1 MNGTTIE
8 WTDVT
13 WNPVRGC
20 ARVSPGCE
28 HCYAERQ
35 AHRFGGPGQ
44 PYEGLTVLGKHG
56 PRWAGRARF
65 EPAMLRAP
73 LSWQKPRKVF
83 VNSMSDLFHD
93 DVGDDDIAAVFGVM
107 AWSPQ
112 HTFQV
117 LTKRPERM
125 QRLLSKWAIDD
136 CWWATMKYEA
146 LGIHERTARRRKR
159 EARDFPRV
167 WSDAWPL
174 PNVWVGV
181 SVEDQQRA
189 EERIPILRQT
199 PAAKRWLSMEP
210 LLEEVELGWRLLDGI
225 DWVVVGG
232 ESGYGAR
239 PCDLEW
245 IRSVLRSCAT
255 YERPC
260 FVKQLG
266 QHPRDWVTMFD
277 HVALSLADRNG
288 GDMAE
293 WPPELRVRE
302 FPGRATRESTL

>member
-1 MNGTTIE
+1 MGTTNIE
-8 WTDVT
+8 WCDAV

-28 HCYAERQ
+28 RCYAERQ
-35 AHRFGGPGQ
+35 AHRFSGHDQ
-44 PYEGLTVLGKHG
+44 PYQGLTVVGRHG
-56 PRWAGRARF
+56 PRWTGRARF
-65 EPAMLRAP
+65 EPAMLGAP
-73 LSWQKPRKVF
+73 FAWREPRRVF

-93 DVGDDDIAAVFGVM
+93 DIADEDIAAVFGVM

-125 QRLLSKWAIDD
+125 QRLLSKWTIDD
-136 CWWATMKYEA
+136 AWWATMKYES
-146 LGIHERTARRRKR
+146 LGIHDRAARRRKC
-159 EARDFPRV
+159 EAPKHPSVRT
-167 WSDAWPL
+167 DAWPL

-181 SVEDQQRA
+181 SVEDQERA
-189 EERIPILRQT
+189 VERIPLLQQT

-210 LLEEVELGWRLLDGI
+210 LLAEVDLSWRLLDGLA
-225 DWVVVGG
+225 WVVVGG
-232 ESGYGAR
+232 ESGHNAR

-255 YERPC
+255 YALPC

-266 QHPRDWVTMFD
+266 RRPHDWATPLD
-277 HVALSLADRNG
+277 RLALRLADPKG

-293 WPPELRVRE
+293 WPSEFRIRE
-302 FPGRATRESTL
+302 FPRPALGLS